1 MDVWIWKTSALQA
14 EDHPEYMNS
23 SKNNKDGKNRKNRI
37 IVIGA
42 GAAGL
47 MAAAA
52 AADAGADVLVLEKNE
67 KAGKKIYIT
76 GKGRCNFTNA
86 CETSEFFGNVVSNPK
101 FLYSAVY
108 GFDQQQMIDFLEE
121 NGCRTKIERGKRAF
135 PLSDHASDVTKALT
149 DHLKRKSVRVRY
161 NQTVKEILTE
171 DNDQNN
177 DENTLR
183 AAGVLLDS
191 GEKLS
196 ADAVIVC
203 TGGISYSSTGST
215 GDGYRFAEDLG
226 LKVAPAAPSL
236 VPFTIKE
243 QWPLE
248 LQGLALKNVSVKL
261 MPVEAE
267 LPADESAA
275 AGAAAQAEQNGVQS
289 NIAAQA
295 DRDGVQSGSAAQG
308 NVPAKKKSKKKKSKP
323 VYEGFGEMLFTH
335 FGISGPLIL
344 SASAYADFL
353 KYPAGFVLHLDLKP
367 ALSEQEL
374 VVRLEKEFSLAPFK
388 EMAGALRPLFPGKL
402 TDVVVQLLEEK
413 CGIRPDRTARTIN
426 EKEMAAMAS
435 LIKDITMT
443 VNGTRGFAE
452 AVVTRGGVSVKEI
465 DPSTM
470 EAKAVPGLYFAGEVI
485 DVDALTGGFNLQIA
499 WSTGHLA
506 GQSAAESNGD

>member
-1 MDVWIWKTSALQA
+1 
-14 EDHPEYMNS
+14 MNS

-86 CETSEFFGNVVSNPK
+86 CETAEFFGNVVSNPK

-149 DHLKRKSVRVRY
+149 DHLKRKGVRVRY
-161 NQTVKEILTE
+161 NQTVKDILTE
-171 DNDQNN
+171 ENDQ
-177 DENTLR
+177 NTLR
-183 AAGVLLDS
+183 AAGILLDT
-191 GEKLS
+191 GEKIP

-215 GDGYRFAEDLG
+215 GDGYRFAKNLG
-226 LKVAPAAPSL
+226 LNVTSTAPSL

-243 QWPLE
+243 EWPLE

-261 MPVEAE
+261 MPVETE

-275 AGAAAQAEQNGVQS
+275 AGAAAQAEQSGSQS
-289 NIAAQA
+289 SIAAQA
-295 DRDGVQSGSAAQG
+295 DRDGVQSGGAAQG
-308 NVPAKKKSKKKKSKP
+308 NAPAKKKSKKKKSKP

-367 ALSEQEL
+367 ALLEQEL
-374 VVRLEKEFSLAPFK
+374 VSRLEKEFSLAPFK

-435 LIKDITMT
+435 LIKDITMMVT
-443 VNGTRGFAE
+443 GTRGYAE
-452 AVVTRGGVSVKEI
+452 AVVTRGGVSVREI

-470 EAKAVPGLYFAGEVI
+470 EVKTVPGLYFAGEVI

-506 GQSAAESNGD
+506 GQSAAESNY